1 MRIPPTSIDYAVM
14 EKAQDVI
21 MVVLPCRWVD
31 LGSWSVLSEVL
42 PADHKGNVSTAAHV
56 ELVDSKNN
64 IIVSEDDHLLA
75 LIGLED
81 VVVVHSAEAT
91 LICHK
96 KHTQLVKDLVIRLEQ
111 QGRECL

>member
-1 MRIPPTSIDYAVM
+1 MFYELPSISIDYAVM
-14 EKAQDVI
+14 EKAKDVI

-31 LGSWSVLSEVL
+31 LGSWSVLAEVL
-42 PADHKGNVSTAAHV
+42 PADHKGNVSTAANV

-64 IIVSEDDHLLA
+64 VIVSEDDHLLA

-96 KHTQLVKDLVIRLEQ
+96 KHTQLVKDLVIRLE
-111 QGRECL
+111 